1 MCKLNLRAEDIHFHA
16 QRMKFRV
23 TKRLIGE
30 PDIESQVTPEILLAN
45 TSDTNVVLSPDVS
58 LDLELQSELTAS
70 ETDMEFNSLIAI
82 INLLSTLGFP
92 SQPTMSSSQSGT
104 SSQLVI
110 TTAESFI
117 GEFRI
122 LAFEGNSFNN
132 LTSIHALEKSQ
143 FI

>member
-1 MCKLNLRAEDIHFHA
+1 MNG
-16 QRMKFRV
+16 
-23 TKRLIGE
+23 GE

-45 TSDTNVVLSPDVS
+45 TSDPNDVLSPDVNV
-58 LDLELQSELTAS
+58 DLELQSELTAS
-70 ETDMEFNSLIAI
+70 ETDMEVNYLNAI
-82 INLLSTLGFP
+82 NK
-92 SQPTMSSSQSGT
+92 TMSSSQSGT

-122 LAFEGNSFNN
+122 LAFEGNSFDN